1 MIDEYTLIQ
10 KIKIR
15 LGKYHTENNSIVFD
29 DAECDVYLNELLS
42 DAIES
47 VKNVRNY
54 PKSWTKEQIDD
65 DMKRYE
71 KVLIKLVI
79 YDFNKEGMEFENSHT
94 ESGVSRQ
101 FQSRARVMADVLPF
115 VGMYQ

>member
-1 MIDEYTLIQ
+1 MKDEYTLLQ

-15 LGKYHTENNSIVFD
+15 LGQYHTENNSIVFD
-29 DAECDVYLNELLS
+29 EAECDVYLNELLS
-42 DAIES
+42 DAKES
-47 VKNVRNY
+47 VRNVRNY
-54 PKSWTKEQIDD
+54 PHGFTEEQIAE
-65 DMKRYE
+65 DMKKYE

-115 VGMYQ
+115 VDIFA

>member
-1 MIDEYTLIQ
+1 MKDEFTLLQ

-15 LGKYHTENNSIVFD
+15 LGQYHTDNNSIVFD

-42 DAIES
+42 DAKES
-47 VKNVRNY
+47 VINVRHY
-54 PKSWTKEQIDD
+54 PRNWTAEQIEDD
-65 DMKRYE
+65 LKKYE

-115 VGMYQ
+115 VDIFA

>member
-1 MIDEYTLIQ
+1 MRDEYTLLQ

-15 LGKYHTENNSIVFD
+15 LGQYHTDNNSIVFD

-42 DAIES
+42 DAKES
-47 VKNVRNY
+47 IINVRHY
-54 PKSWTKEQIDD
+54 PRSWTEEQIEDD
-65 DMKRYE
+65 LKKYE
-71 KVLIKLVI
+71 KVLVKLVI

-101 FQSRARVMADVLPF
+101 FQSRARIMADVLPF
-115 VGMYQ
+115 VDIFA

>member
-1 MIDEYTLIQ
+1 MKSEYTTLQ

-15 LGKYHTENNSIVFD
+15 LGQYHMSNNSIVFD

-42 DAIES
+42 DAKES

-54 PKSWTKEQIDD
+54 PHTWTDEQIETDLS
-65 DMKRYE
+65 KYE

-79 YDFNKEGMEFENSHT
+79 YDYNKEGMEFENTHS

-101 FQSRARVMADVLPF
+101 FSSRARVMADVLPF
-115 VGMYQ
+115 VDIFV

>member
-1 MIDEYTLIQ
+1 MTDEFTLLQ
-10 KIKIR
+10 RIKIR
-15 LGKYHTENNSIVFD
+15 LGQYHTDNNSIVFD

-42 DAIES
+42 DAKES
-47 VKNVRNY
+47 VINVRNY
-54 PKSWTKEQIDD
+54 PRDWTEEQIDAD
-65 DMKRYE
+65 LKRYE

-101 FQSRARVMADVLPF
+101 FQSRARIMGDVLPF
-115 VGMYQ
+115 VDMYS

>member
-1 MIDEYTLIQ
+1 MRDEYTILQ

-15 LGKYHTENNSIVFD
+15 LGQYHTDNNSIVFD
-29 DAECDVYLNELLS
+29 DADCDVYLNELLS
-42 DAIES
+42 DAKES
-47 VKNVRNY
+47 VRNVRNY
-54 PKSWTKEQIDD
+54 PHTWTEEQIEA

-79 YDFNKEGMEFENSHT
+79 YDYNKEGMEFENSHT

-101 FQSRARVMADVLPF
+101 FQSRARIMGDVLPLVDMF
-115 VGMYQ
+115 A

>member
-1 MIDEYTLIQ
+1 MKDEYTILQ

-15 LGKYHTENNSIVFD
+15 LGQYHTDNNSIVFD

-42 DAIES
+42 DAKESVINVRHYPTAWTEEQIES
-47 VKNVRNY
+47 DLK
-54 PKSWTKEQIDD
+54 K
-65 DMKRYE
+65 YE

-101 FQSRARVMADVLPF
+101 FQSRARIMADVLPF
-115 VGMYQ
+115 VDMFA

>member
-1 MIDEYTLIQ
+1 MRDEYTILQ

-15 LGKYHTENNSIVFD
+15 LGQYHTDNNSIVFD

-42 DAIES
+42 DAKES
-47 VKNVRNY
+47 VINVRNY
-54 PKSWTKEQIDD
+54 PRSWTQEQIDD
-65 DMKRYE
+65 DLKRYE

-79 YDFNKEGMEFENSHT
+79 YDYNKEGMEFENSHT

-101 FQSRARVMADVLPF
+101 FSSRARVMGDVLPF
-115 VGMYQ
+115 VDMYS

>member
-1 MIDEYTLIQ
+1 MRNEYTLLQ

-15 LGKYHTENNSIVFD
+15 LGQYHTDNNSIVFD

-42 DAIES
+42 DAKES
-47 VKNVRNY
+47 VINVRHY
-54 PKSWTKEQIDD
+54 PSAWTEEQIDAD
-65 DMKRYE
+65 LQKYE

-79 YDFNKEGMEFENSHT
+79 YDYNKEGMEFENSHT

-101 FQSRARVMADVLPF
+101 FQSRARIMADVMPF
-115 VGMYQ
+115 VEIFA